1 MSMVSPLVPAL
12 DHAPT
17 PELERAVE
25 LLSGRMFTALTG
37 AGVSTDSG
45 IPDYRG
51 EGAPKNHP
59 MSYREFLTSPS
70 RRQRYWFGSHLGWHN
85 FAQAAPNMG
94 HRALAQA
101 ELAGVSRG
109 VITQNVDGLHHQAGS
124 FRVVDLHGRLDRVR
138 CIHCGQSYSREAIA
152 ATIDHDNPGLGAMA
166 VDGVVKP
173 DGDVASVVPADF
185 VVPDCEL
192 CGGIIKPE
200 VVFFGEFVPPQVF
213 VLAEQLLSESDA
225 LIVAGSSLVVN
236 TGMRLVERARK
247 QKKPVI
253 VINRGPTKADSVA
266 TVRLEAGTSQ
276 TLHAIVS
283 LIT

>member
-1 MSMVSPLVPAL
+1 MVSPALPAPDIAQIPGL
-12 DHAPT
+12 D
-17 PELERAVE
+17 RAVE
-25 LLSGRMFTALTG
+25 LLSGRVFATLTG

-59 MSYREFLTSPS
+59 MSYREFLTSPTH
-70 RRQRYWFGSHLGWHN
+70 RQRYWFGSHLGWKN
-85 FAQAAPNMG
+85 FAQAAPNTG
-94 HRALAQA
+94 HRALAHA

-138 CIHCGQSYSREAIA
+138 CIHCGQSYSRNAIA
-152 ATIDHDNPGLGAMA
+152 DTIDRVNPGLRPVAGG
-166 VDGVVKP
+166 GVVKP

-213 VLAEQLLSESDA
+213 VHAEGLLAESDA
-225 LIVAGSSLVVN
+225 LVVAGTSLVVN
-236 TGMRLVERARK
+236 TGMRLVDRARK

-253 VINRGPTKADSVA
+253 VINRGPTKADNVA

>member
-1 MSMVSPLVPAL
+1 M
-12 DHAPT
+12 
-17 PELERAVE
+17 
-25 LLSGRMFTALTG
+25 
-37 AGVSTDSG
+37 
-45 IPDYRG
+45 I
-51 EGAPKNHP
+51 
-59 MSYREFLTSPS
+59 
-70 RRQRYWFGSHLGWHN
+70 
-85 FAQAAPNMG
+85 G
-94 HRALAQA
+94 H
-101 ELAGVSRG
+101 S
-109 VITQNVDGLHHQAGS
+109 
-124 FRVVDLHGRLDRVR
+124 
-138 CIHCGQSYSREAIA
+138 
-152 ATIDHDNPGLGAMA
+152 NPGLLSFATN
-166 VDGVVKP
+166 GVVQP
-173 DGDVASVVPADF
+173 DGDVSSAVPTDF

-192 CGGIIKPE
+192 CGGIVKPE

-213 VLAEQLLSESDA
+213 VHAERLLEESDA